1 MKSKNTS
8 YNKLVDYLTKKRI
21 KDNDKK
27 ITHISIGDY
36 NKGYLMGSFSIDD
49 NDLITFYNYY
59 NKALTEGYNLHMLE
73 SPKEQGP
80 IIIDID
86 FKYELFKNSEARIY
100 TDYDINN
107 IVKHYTESINK
118 YIILNDEEGE
128 NCMAYIL
135 EKDKPKFIDEID
147 DKYEY
152 KDGLHIIFPNLCVS
166 TNTQLIIRLDTI
178 EKMKEN
184 NELKHLGLSND
195 IEDVFDIN
203 VIGRNCWLLYGSTK
217 KDEENNKYKLTKI
230 LNNDLND
237 SDIKEDIYELTS
249 LLSIR
254 KFNKDKLSKFKNNYN
269 EDEIKKEYD
278 RKLNLKSNNGIS
290 KNFRITYNDID
301 MCRKLI
307 KLLNIYRSDNYKEWL
322 EVGFCLKNI
331 DDNLLID
338 WIDFS
343 KQSKKFKNGECEK
356 LWKSFKKSG
365 LSMGSLHMWAKND
378 NPDRYSDIIMSQYDG
393 LITKSLDATHYKVAL
408 VFYKMYQSNF
418 ICESIK
424 HKEIYEFK
432 CHRWIRND
440 SSHCIV
446 KKLNEDFYSLYDK
459 YTKIIYNKMS
469 SLNENEFEQKN
480 EKKNLENK
488 YKAAQNVCKNI
499 HNANYKDKLLSELH
513 KLYYDEYFF
522 NNLDSNK
529 NLICFNNGVYDLDKM
544 ELRNGR
550 PEDCISLSTNINYIV
565 YDSNNPNIIKLE
577 KFFEEIQP
585 NLETRRFL
593 YIILASCLD
602 GNQRNQI
609 FPILTGNGANGKGRL
624 AKLVEDALGDYAST
638 IDVSFLTQKRTS
650 PGNANPQLAKTKGRR
665 IIILQEPDNCDKLN
679 TGLMK
684 SITGGDKLE
693 ARKLYGDPF
702 IIDPQFKT
710 FLVCNNLPKI
720 ETIDGGTWRRV
731 RAIPFKCTFK
741 DNPDINDPY
750 QKKANPDLDDDLKL
764 MKEALL
770 SKLIEIYKETKGKI
784 TFIPDEVMEET
795 NQYKS
800 DSDIYEQY
808 ILDNLLITKSNND
821 YINEKELFKHFND
834 WKLTEKK
841 NMKTIID
848 KKTFIKDM
856 SNKLGKTKNN
866 NFIGIVIKDNY
877 DLMTETE
884 NKSIASANTND
895 AIEYDK
901 KMKMKSIIIKNSDM
915 VI

>member
-1 MKSKNTS
+1 MKTKNTS
-8 YNKLVDYLTKKRI
+8 YNKFVEFLTKRKI
-21 KDNDKK
+21 KDNGDKK
-27 ITHISIGDY
+27 MSHISIGDY
-36 NKGYLMGSFSIDD
+36 NKGFLMGSYSIDD
-49 NDLITFYNYY
+49 NDMITFYNLY
-59 NKALTEGYNLHMLE
+59 NKTLIEGFNLHMLE

-86 FKYELFKNSEARIY
+86 FKYELFKNSESRIY

-107 IVKHYTESINK
+107 IIKYYTENINK
-118 YIILNDEEGE
+118 YIILNDEENE
-128 NCMAYIL
+128 NCIAYIL
-135 EKDKPKFIDEID
+135 EKNKPKLLNELENKF
-147 DKYEY
+147 EY
-152 KDGLHIIFPNLCVS
+152 KDGIHIIFPNLCVS
-166 TNTQLIIRLDTI
+166 TNTQLLIRLNTI
-178 EKMKEN
+178 EQMREN
-184 NELKHLGLSND
+184 NELKHLGLTND
-195 IEDVFDIN
+195 IEDIFDIN

-217 KDEENNKYKLTKI
+217 TDEEGNNYKLTKI

-237 SDIKEDIYELTS
+237 SEIKEDVYELTS

-254 KFNKDKLSKFKNNYN
+254 KFNKEKLCKFKNNYN

-278 RKLNLKSNNGIS
+278 RKLNLKSDNTLN

-301 MCRKLI
+301 VCRKLI
-307 KLLNIYRSDNYKEWL
+307 KLLDIYRSNNYKEWL

-331 DDNLLID
+331 DENLLME

-356 LWKSFKKSG
+356 LWKTFKKSG
-365 LSMGSLHMWAKND
+365 LGIGSLHMWAKND
-378 NPDRYSDIIMSQYDG
+378 NLDKYSDIIMAQYDG

-408 VFYKMYQSNF
+408 VFYKIYQSNF

-432 CHRWIRND
+432 NHKWVRND

-446 KKLNEDFYSLYDK
+446 KKLNEEFYNLYEK
-459 YTKIIYNKMS
+459 FAKIIYNKML
-469 SLNENEFEQKN
+469 SLNDNDFEQKN
-480 EKKNLENK
+480 ERKSLEIK

-499 HNANYKDKLLSELH
+499 HNANYKEKLLSELH
-513 KLYYDEYFF
+513 KLYYNEYFF

-529 NLICFNNGVYDLDKM
+529 NLICFNNGVFDLEKM

-550 PEDCISLSTNINYIV
+550 PDDYISLSTNINYIP
-565 YDSNNPNIIKLE
+565 YDINNIVKLE
-577 KFFEEIQP
+577 QFFEEIQP
-585 NLETRRFL
+585 NPDTRRFL
-593 YIILASCLD
+593 YTILASCLD

-741 DNPDINDPY
+741 DNPDLDDPY
-750 QKKANPDLDDDLKL
+750 QKKANPDLDDDLKT
-764 MKEALL
+764 MTEALL
-770 SKLIEIYKETKGKI
+770 SKLIQVYKETKGKI
-784 TFIPDEVMEET
+784 TFIPEEVLEET

-808 ILDNLLITKSNND
+808 ILDNLLLTKNNCD

-834 WKLTEKK
+834 WKLIEKK
-841 NMKTIID
+841 NIKTNID

-856 SNKLGKTKNN
+856 INKLGKTKNN
-866 NFIGIVIKDNY
+866 NFYGVIIKDQY
-877 DLMTETE
+877 ELMTETE

-895 AIEYDK
+895 AIEYNK
-901 KMKMKSIIIKNSDM
+901 KMKINSIIIKNNDM
-915 VI
+915 DI

>member
-356 LWKSFKKSG
+356 LWKSFKKK
-365 LSMGSLHMWAKND
+365 W
-378 NPDRYSDIIMSQYDG
+378 
-393 LITKSLDATHYKVAL
+393 
-408 VFYKMYQSNF
+408 
-418 ICESIK
+418 IK
-424 HKEIYEFK
+424 
-432 CHRWIRND
+432 
-440 SSHCIV
+440 
-446 KKLNEDFYSLYDK
+446 
-459 YTKIIYNKMS
+459 
-469 SLNENEFEQKN
+469 
-480 EKKNLENK
+480 
-488 YKAAQNVCKNI
+488 
-499 HNANYKDKLLSELH
+499 
-513 KLYYDEYFF
+513 
-522 NNLDSNK
+522 
-529 NLICFNNGVYDLDKM
+529 
-544 ELRNGR
+544 
-550 PEDCISLSTNINYIV
+550 
-565 YDSNNPNIIKLE
+565 
-577 KFFEEIQP
+577 
-585 NLETRRFL
+585 
-593 YIILASCLD
+593 
-602 GNQRNQI
+602 
-609 FPILTGNGANGKGRL
+609 
-624 AKLVEDALGDYAST
+624 
-638 IDVSFLTQKRTS
+638 
-650 PGNANPQLAKTKGRR
+650 
-665 IIILQEPDNCDKLN
+665 
-679 TGLMK
+679 
-684 SITGGDKLE
+684 
-693 ARKLYGDPF
+693 YG
-702 IIDPQFKT
+702 
-710 FLVCNNLPKI
+710 
-720 ETIDGGTWRRV
+720 
-731 RAIPFKCTFK
+731 
-741 DNPDINDPY
+741 
-750 QKKANPDLDDDLKL
+750 
-764 MKEALL
+764 
-770 SKLIEIYKETKGKI
+770 
-784 TFIPDEVMEET
+784 
-795 NQYKS
+795 
-800 DSDIYEQY
+800 
-808 ILDNLLITKSNND
+808 
-821 YINEKELFKHFND
+821 
-834 WKLTEKK
+834 
-841 NMKTIID
+841 
-848 KKTFIKDM
+848 
-856 SNKLGKTKNN
+856 
-866 NFIGIVIKDNY
+866 
-877 DLMTETE
+877 
-884 NKSIASANTND
+884 
-895 AIEYDK
+895 
-901 KMKMKSIIIKNSDM
+901 
-915 VI
+915 